1 MKSDHRDIESKIH
14 DNEDNISD
22 DWDEEEM
29 EISISQIKVFPTFFV
44 QACF

>member
-29 EISISQIKVFPTFFV
+29 ELAFHKSRYFLLFFI
-44 QACF
+44 QAC